1 MEQTPGQKRKERK
14 KRYKEKLEKLLA
26 EYKNILLV
34 SVDNVGSFQMQ
45 KIRIALRGK
54 AEMIMGKNTLMR
66 MIIREQMKTQ
76 PQLEC
81 LLEYI
86 IGNIGFVFTN
96 GELTDIRDMIV
107 LNKVPAA
114 AKSGTFAPIDVYV
127 PPGPTGL
134 DPGQTS
140 FFQALNIGTK
150 IVRGSIEISNTV
162 HLIKAGDKVT
172 SSAVALLSKLDIK
185 PFFYGVLVKT
195 VYENGSIYPVAI
207 LDITRDELVAKFLAG
222 VRRISAIS
230 LAVGYANA
238 STVPHSIINGF
249 KKLLA
254 VSLAT
259 GYTFKMLET
268 LQSASK
274 ATKEEKKEE
283 KTKDKGKETKDTKG
297 KKEKEEKPKK
307 EEEPAAE
314 EEEDG
319 LGGGFG
325 LFGGED

>member
-14 KRYKEKLEKLLA
+14 KRYKEKLEKYLG
-26 EYKNILLV
+26 EYKNILMV
-34 SVDNVGSFQMQ
+34 NVDNVGSYQMQ

-54 AEMIMGKNTLMR
+54 AAMIMGKNTLMR
-66 MIIREQMKTQ
+66 MIIREQMKSQ
-76 PQLEC
+76 PQLES
-81 LLEYI
+81 LLEFI
-86 IGNIGFVFTN
+86 RGNIGFVFTN
-96 GELTDIRDMIV
+96 GDLKELRDMIV
-107 LNKVPAA
+107 VNKVPAA
-114 AKSGTFAPIDVYV
+114 AKSGTFAPIDVFV

-150 IVRGSIEISNTV
+150 IVRGSIEISTQV

-185 PFFYGVLVKT
+185 PFFYGVLVQN
-195 VYENGSIYPVAI
+195 VYENGSIYPARI
-207 LDITRDELVAKFLAG
+207 LDITRDEIVSKFLGG
-222 VRRISAIS
+222 VRRMAAIS
-230 LAVGYANA
+230 LAVGYSNPT
-238 STVPHSIINGF
+238 TVPHSIVNGF

-254 VSLAT
+254 ISLAT
-259 GYTFKMLET
+259 NYSFKMLET

-274 ATKEEKKEE
+274 ASQEEKKEE
-283 KTKDKGKETKDTKG
+283 KPKGKE
-297 KKEKEEKPKK
+297 KEKENAKDAGKNKKAEKVEEAPP
-307 EEEPAAE
+307 EEED
-314 EEEDG
+314 DG